1 MVRFPGSCCLRPRRE
16 QHLTTKTFAD
26 GHFASTITRMTTVK
40 FNVGGK
46 EFMIARE
53 HVYKSEKL
61 MALAEYH
68 FSDGAIFL
76 DHNYDA
82 FAIVLD
88 YLRYNK
94 ILIPPSV
101 NAKTVQLILEDLCIH
116 VPSSQRAALTING
129 TAAAK
134 APPPQYSQVIHEDK
148 RSISLADTKT
158 RDGMMDTASLASQ
171 LANTVHQKI
180 TDLIITTI
188 RPRITSQARLGAY
201 RTTYVLLPAM
211 ARNGSLMS
219 EFPKSNFTEMVYL
232 EGDVEKFLGQ
242 PEVLWK
248 FEVALKDSLEV
259 PITMNTKDV
268 FYRSENE
275 FGVYNTETIQA
286 VVIEFELGRRL

>member
-1 MVRFPGSCCLRPRRE
+1 
-16 QHLTTKTFAD
+16 
-26 GHFASTITRMTTVK
+26 MTTVK

-46 EFMIARE
+46 EFVIARE

-68 FSDGAIFL
+68 FCDKAIFL

-116 VPSSQRAALTING
+116 VPSSQRAALTNG

-134 APPPQYSQVIHEDK
+134 APPPQLEYEGEAAGGPPQYSQVIHEDK

-286 VVIEFELGRRL
+286 VVIQFELGRRL